1 MKKPSIY
8 SDNYL
13 SRIQPSL
20 LSEAKE
26 VADTK
31 GMTVAAWIRQAIT
44 RSITYHNKVEKPVY
58 EQFRKGASEAEPPT
72 PFFSTEFGVD
82 SIQ

>member
-1 MKKPSIY
+1 MKKEKTY
-8 SDNYL
+8 SEAYL
-13 SRIQPSL
+13 LRIQPSL
-20 LSEAKE
+20 IAQAKT

-31 GMTVAAWIRQAIT
+31 GMNLAEWIRQAIS
-44 RSITYHNKVEKPVY
+44 RSIVYHNKVEKPVY

-82 SIQ
+82 SVR

>member
-1 MKKPSIY
+1 MKKESIY

-13 SRIQPSL
+13 LRIQPSL

-31 GMTVAAWIRQAIT
+31 GMSMAAWIRQAIS

-82 SIQ
+82 PLG